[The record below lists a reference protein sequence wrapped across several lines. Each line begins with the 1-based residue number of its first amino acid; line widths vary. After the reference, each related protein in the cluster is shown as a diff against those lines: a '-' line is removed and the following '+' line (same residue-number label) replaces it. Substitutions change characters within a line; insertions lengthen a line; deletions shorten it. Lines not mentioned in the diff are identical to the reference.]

1 MENMWSKKWKY
12 LNASTGCEVFTRK
25 EMRFCT
31 VDGLIRRLNCIINA
45 YVLSA
50 LSLEGSRSSERHL
63 LMFQVMDVDQSVVS

>member
-1 MENMWSKKWKY
+1 
-12 LNASTGCEVFTRK
+12 
-25 EMRFCT
+25 MRFCT